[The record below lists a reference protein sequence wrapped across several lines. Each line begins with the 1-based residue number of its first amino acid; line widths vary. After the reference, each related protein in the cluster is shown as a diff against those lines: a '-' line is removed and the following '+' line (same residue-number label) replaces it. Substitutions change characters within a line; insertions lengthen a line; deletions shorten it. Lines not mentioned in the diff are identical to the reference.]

1 MVWEAS
7 RQARFPFVPD
17 TAVREAQ
24 ERRIRAT
31 VAYAYAHVPYYRET
45 MRRLLLGPE
54 DIRSVSDLTRL
65 PLLEREHLQR
75 DPEYLRSEQ
84 WPAGA
89 CVLLK
94 SGGTTGAPLTVFR
107 DPPSLLLEA
116 AQRER
121 QRSLVARLAGRR
133 LRYREATIAPH
144 ESSVSTAISAVR
156 RSSLVPPSL
165 RVQRRHFSM
174 LRAPA
179 ELVHELDRYRPEVIT
194 SYGSYLEALFSYVRE
209 QRQRLRSTQ
218 VAVFGADSFS
228 ATMREWVRAE
238 LGIEVLSSYN
248 AVETPQIGF
257 ECEHH
262 RGHHLNIDLCPVR
275 LIEADGREATDGE
288 PGEVVVSNLVNRGTV
303 LLNYRLGDVVT
314 RTGESCPCG
323 RTLPLYSYLERRG
336 TRWLDLGDERKI
348 HSQALQLLLRREM
361 DIWRYQI
368 VQEARR
374 RILLR
379 LVLAPDCDRESIT
392 RRLLA
397 RFREQLG
404 ADVAVRAECV
414 RELPTGPS
422 GKAQPVVAAPPA
434 GAAQYG

>member
-7 RQARFPFVPD
+7 RQARFPFVHD

-24 ERRIRAT
+24 KRRIRAT

-54 DIRSVSDLTRL
+54 DIRSVADLTRL
-65 PLLEREHLQR
+65 PLLEREQLQR
-75 DPEYLRSEQ
+75 DPEYFRSEQ
-84 WPAGA
+84 WPAAA
-89 CVLLK
+89 CVLLQ

-107 DPPSLLLEA
+107 DPPSLLVEA

-121 QRSLVARLAGRR
+121 QRSLVTRLAGRR
-133 LRYREATIAPH
+133 MRYREAAISPH
-144 ESSVSTAISAVR
+144 DSSVSAAVSAVR
-156 RSSLVPPSL
+156 RTSLVPPSL
-165 RVQRRHFSM
+165 RVQRQHFSM

-179 ELVHELDRYRPEVIT
+179 ELVRELDRYRPEVIT
-194 SYGSYLEALFSYVRE
+194 SYGSYLEALFSYIGE
-209 QRQRLRSTQ
+209 QRQRLRPTR
-218 VAVFGADSFS
+218 VAVYGADSFS

-257 ECEHH
+257 ECERH

-288 PGEVVVSNLVNRGTV
+288 PGEVVVSNLVNRATV

-314 RTGESCPCG
+314 RTKESCPCG
-323 RTLPLYSYLERRG
+323 RTLPLSSYLERRG
-336 TRWLDLGDERKI
+336 TRCLDLGDGERI
-348 HSQALQLLLRREM
+348 HSQALQLVLRREI
-361 DIWRYQI
+361 DIWRYQV

-379 LVLAPDCDRESIT
+379 LVPAPDCERESLT

-404 ADVAVRAECV
+404 ADVAVRIEFV

-422 GKAQPVVAAPPA
+422 GKTQAVVALSPAP
-434 GAAQYG
+434 AAKHG